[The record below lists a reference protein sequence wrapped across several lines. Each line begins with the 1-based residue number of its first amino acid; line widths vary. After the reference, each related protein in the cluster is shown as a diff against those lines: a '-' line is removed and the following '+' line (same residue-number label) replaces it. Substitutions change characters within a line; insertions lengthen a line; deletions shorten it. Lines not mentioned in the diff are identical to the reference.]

1 MARSKRSK
9 RCTRKK
15 SQKTR
20 NYRAC
25 RARQEWLSKDDKV
38 SRSPNLKLKQKL
50 NLYIL
55 RHRKKLVDDLA
66 DEFDEVY
73 ANLAVKEESLFEDPV
88 TTKKFQDV
96 TFSSTAMHIGCGMV
110 RLKGI
115 LSEVVRAHNL
125 VETLQ
130 LRAVVLELDLLEI
143 QPRVFAAKKKKFF
156 FVQES
161 APRSPNGYRR
171 SRRRGFATLPRSHDE
186 DGNARREHRGDAR
199 GSELRDDHEVVVV
212 SRDDEDHD
220 FADGGCPGG
229 THGPKRSVQSR
240 VAESGKKVSPFRAH
254 VE

>member
-110 RLKGI
+110 RLNTSLCNEKKHI
-115 LSEVVRAHNL
+115 TTTCPLSHEGCHLIKEFDRLVPTPVQTNL
-125 VETLQ
+125 DAEKKRCV
-130 LRAVVLELDLLEI
+130 AVLGRLY
-143 QPRVFAAKKKKFF
+143 RV
-156 FVQES
+156 
-161 APRSPNGYRR
+161 
-171 SRRRGFATLPRSHDE
+171 H
-186 DGNARREHRGDAR
+186 
-199 GSELRDDHEVVVV
+199 
-212 SRDDEDHD
+212 
-220 FADGGCPGG
+220 ADPI
-229 THGPKRSVQSR
+229 PS
-240 VAESGKKVSPFRAH
+240 
-254 VE
+254 